1 MYLLDTN
8 VFIQTYKLFLDFDLS
23 PTYWNW
29 LVTCNNNAKLA
40 SIKKVKGE
48 LMRGNDELAEWAK
61 KRSNRFFLKETTEVT
76 HKYKDLAESVESWE
90 TVKGELYTANA
101 KYKFFKGADP
111 MLIAHASVN
120 DYTIVTHEVAS
131 KKPSELKIPTIC
143 KMLDVAC
150 ITPMQMLKEEK
161 VKFIV
166 K

>member
-1 MYLLDTN
+1 
-8 VFIQTYKLFLDFDLS
+8 
-23 PTYWNW
+23 
-29 LVTCNNNAKLA
+29 
-40 SIKKVKGE
+40 
-48 LMRGNDELAEWAK
+48 MRGNDELAEWAK

-76 HKYKDLAESVESWE
+76 QKYDELVNSVDTWR
-90 TVKGELYTANA
+90 TVDGEPYTKPA
-101 KYKFFKGADP
+101 KYKFLKGADP